1 MNRNDI
7 DTNLLYV
14 GKEILDFAI
23 NNVFREGDRLI
34 AIQEDI
40 ISKYTYR
47 KNPNGTFDFFDEEWQ
62 DSSLDMFD
70 LINCKFIIMLGDD
83 SKNYISIV
91 SVIVAFDG
99 DLFIKNYNELIKKVA
114 WK

>member
-40 ISKYTYR
+40 ISKYAYR
-47 KNPNGTFDFFDEEWQ
+47 KK
-62 DSSLDMFD
+62 S
-70 LINCKFIIMLGDD
+70 
-83 SKNYISIV
+83 
-91 SVIVAFDG
+91 
-99 DLFIKNYNELIKKVA
+99 
-114 WK
+114 